1 MKRAPWT
8 LKCPV
13 IDTSSLS
20 IEADNPLRMLVARE
34 KIEEL
39 TDSSLLCYTDASK
52 IKDKAG
58 TGIFIPK
65 KGVELS
71 IRVSPDSSISST
83 ELAAIEDCLLLL
95 KTSYQGEDSSIVILS
110 DSLSAIQCLSNR
122 NNAYHNRDIYRILSL
137 ISEFKDQGQQVTLV
151 WVPAHLG
158 IPGNE
163 KADSLAKNA
172 TSKAHIDRQIPATV
186 KDARRFVARTI
197 EGDWQ
202 RRWDSCHQDCHQQR
216 IQEQVSTRNFFQ
228 CAPRKKEVLISR
240 LRLGRCHLDQ
250 YLFQMKKKVS
260 GKCRTC
266 PSKEE
271 TISHFLLECPTQELL
286 RHHIRSKLQI
296 QSVDLR
302 TMLSNSASIDLIYH
316 WVKEKRS
323 NLL

>member
-1 MKRAPWT
+1 M
-8 LKCPV
+8 
-13 IDTSSLS
+13 
-20 IEADNPLRMLVARE
+20 
-34 KIEEL
+34 
-39 TDSSLLCYTDASK
+39 
-52 IKDKAG
+52 
-58 TGIFIPK
+58 
-65 KGVELS
+65 ELS
-71 IRVSPDSSISST
+71 VRVSPDSSISST

-95 KTSYQGEDSSIVILS
+95 KTSYQGEDPSIVILS

-122 NNAYHNRDIYRILSL
+122 NNAYHNRDICRILSL
-137 ISEFKDQGQQVTLV
+137 ISEFKDQGQPVTLL
-151 WVPAHLG
+151 WVPAHVG

-186 KDARRFVARTI
+186 KDARRFVARAI

-202 RRWDSCHQDCHQQR
+202 KRWDSFLDCHQR
-216 IQEQVSTRNFFQ
+216 GIQEQVSTRNFFQ

-250 YLFQMKKKVS
+250 YLFQMKKNVS
-260 GKCRTC
+260 GKCQTC

-286 RHHIRSKLQI
+286 RHHIRSKFQI

-302 TMLSNSASIDLIYH
+302 TMLSNSASIDLICH
-316 WVKEKRS
+316 WVKGKRS